1 MCKYYSENINLSSPQ
16 NELWIIKT
24 HLNLKDYI
32 LNNVLLDM
40 FAEKIKEY
48 SQIHKKKSYITIYK
62 NLIKIETNF
71 IEFLKIEI
79 KKS

>member
-1 MCKYYSENINLSSPQ
+1 
-16 NELWIIKT
+16 
-24 HLNLKDYI
+24 
-32 LNNVLLDM
+32 M

>member
-1 MCKYYSENINLSSPQ
+1 MNHQNSFEFKGLYS
-16 NELWIIKT
+16 K
-24 HLNLKDYI
+24 KCF
-32 LNNVLLDM
+32 LDM